1 MDQKNLLGAVALSIL
16 ILGGYHYFFERPALQ
31 ARTTAQTTAL
41 TQQPT
46 AATSTSNTP
55 DVMPRAEALAAGSRI
70 PIETPN
76 LKGSINLTG
85 GAIDDLV
92 LVNYKTTQSKDAPS
106 VVLFSPSGSTD
117 AYYGNF
123 GWSSADKSID
133 LPNTTTVWT
142 TDRNSKLTP
151 NSPVILRWKN
161 RQGLEFEKV
170 VSIDDQYMLT
180 VTQKV
185 RSRHDQA
192 IDLHAYGLISRHGTP
207 KTAGFFIMHEGP
219 LGVFDGKLEELD
231 YKKLQEKSL
240 IQNPTAGGWI
250 GITDKYWLA
259 ALVPDQNLRVET
271 SFKYLASS
279 NNYQADFVQAPQRL
293 LPDQEISATH
303 RLFAGAKVLNVL
315 DHYTNNLGVQKLDL
329 AIDFGWFYF
338 LTKPLFY
345 VLTFLYTL
353 LGNFGV
359 ALIVLTILAKLLF
372 FPLANRSYRAMAL
385 IRRLQP
391 EIERL
396 QQRYAD
402 DKMKLNQEMMQLYQ
416 KQKVNPLSGCLP
428 MLLQFPVFFALY
440 KVLFISIE
448 MRHAP
453 FFGWIHDLSAPD
465 PTSLFNLF
473 GLIPWSPP
481 DFLQIGL
488 WPLIMGVTM
497 LIQQRM
503 NPQPADPMQAKMFMI
518 LPIMFTVMLAQFP
531 VGLVIY
537 WAVSNVLSIA
547 QQWFITRL
555 ATPESA
561 AAR

>member
-31 ARTTAQTTAL
+31 ARATAQATAP

-46 AATSTSNTP
+46 AATPTSNIP
-55 DVMPRAEALAAGSRI
+55 DVMPRAEALATGSRI

-92 LVNYKTTQSKDAPS
+92 LVNYKTTQSEEAPS

-133 LPNTTTVWT
+133 LPNATTVWT

-555 ATPESA
+555 ATPESP